1 MSQREIITGVL
12 VNGDITFT
20 FGEVCQTCQLSE
32 ELLMDLMG
40 HGLLGELS
48 LSPKEIQFDNDM
60 LARIRAAHRL
70 QHDLELNLQ
79 GVILALELLD
89 EMSKMRD
96 ELDVLRRHVLL

>member
-1 MSQREIITGVL
+1 MCVAVDSLLWNIGDQVQIIGSR
-12 VNGDITFT
+12 
-20 FGEVCQTCQLSE
+20 TCQLSE
-32 ELLMDLMG
+32 ELLMDLME